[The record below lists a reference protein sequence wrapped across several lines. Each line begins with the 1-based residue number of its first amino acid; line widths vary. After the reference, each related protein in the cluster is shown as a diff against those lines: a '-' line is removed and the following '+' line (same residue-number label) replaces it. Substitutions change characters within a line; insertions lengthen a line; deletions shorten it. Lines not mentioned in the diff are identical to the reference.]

1 MDTEEVKRKLA
12 AVLHADVKGYSR
24 LMGEDD
30 VATVR
35 TLTEHKEV
43 LTRLVQV
50 HRGRVVDTAGDG
62 FLLEF
67 ASVVDA
73 VQYAVK
79 LQQELKARNAEMS
92 EERRMEFRIGIN
104 VGDVIQQGEQIF
116 GDGVN
121 IAARLEGL
129 AEPGGICISGTAYDQ
144 VKNKLKLE
152 YGYLGKQSVKNIA
165 EPVRVYRVLAEP
177 SATAASSPRAQKVK
191 SPGLERSVLASVL
204 VIVAVVAA
212 VAVWHIYPRAPIPPE
227 DVSAPKAAVVDTL
240 DKPSIAVLP
249 FVNMS
254 GDPEQEYFSDGM
266 TEEIITRLAQVPK
279 LFVIARNSTFAF
291 KGKPVNVK
299 QVCQELGVRY
309 VLEGSVRRAA
319 DRVRITAQLI
329 DAKSGAHAWAERY
342 DRDLRDVFGVQDE
355 ITEHIVSALQVKLT
369 GEESALA
376 AAEKAPAQNPEA
388 SEKIMRAMG
397 YMGRESQD
405 ANLRARELLEQA
417 AILDPQ
423 SARAHAALAKTY
435 LSDVAAGWS
444 KSPRAS
450 MEKAEAYAQ
459 KALALNDKVDFTH
472 LIMSRISLSKR
483 QHDEAIQEAERA
495 VALNPNGADAWAS
508 LGRALV
514 FGCRPEEAIERLN
527 KAIRLNPIPPN
538 WYFQMLGS
546 AYAGAKRY
554 DDAVAAHKKA
564 IQQHPGDPEALMGLA
579 AAYSLAGRQEEAR
592 AAAAE
597 LLHINP
603 RFTVDQAAKKLP
615 YKNPVDL
622 SQLTD
627 ALRKAGLK

>member
-1 MDTEEVKRKLA
+1 MTTEEVRRKLA

-35 TLTEHKEV
+35 TLTEYKEV

-50 HRGRVVDTAGDG
+50 HRGRIVDTAGDG

-67 ASVVDA
+67 ASVVHA
-73 VQYAVK
+73 VQYAVE
-79 LQQELKARNAEMS
+79 LQQELKAKNAEIP

-104 VGDVIQQGEQIF
+104 VGDVIEQGEQIF

-152 YGYLGKQSVKNIA
+152 YGYLGEQSVKNIA
-165 EPVRVYRVLAEP
+165 EPVRAYRVLLEQGV
-177 SATAASSPRAQKVK
+177 AAARSPEAQKTK
-191 SPGLERSVLASVL
+191 SPDLPRSVLAFALVL
-204 VIVAVVAA
+204 VVAA
-212 VAVWHIYPRAPIPPE
+212 AAAAIWYIYPRAPVPPS
-227 DVSAPKAAVVDTL
+227 DVSAPKAVVEIP

-254 GDPEQEYFSDGM
+254 ADPEQEYFSDGI

-279 LFVIARNSTFAF
+279 LFVIARNSTFTF
-291 KGKPVNVK
+291 KGKPVNIQ
-299 QVCQELGVRY
+299 QVGQELGVRY

-342 DRDLRDVFGVQDE
+342 DRDLKDVFGVQDE
-355 ITEHIVSALQVKLT
+355 ITEHIASALQVKLT
-369 GEESALA
+369 GEERALA
-376 AAEKAPAQNPEA
+376 TAEKAPAKNPEA

-397 YMGRESQD
+397 YMGREGRD
-405 ANLRARELLEQA
+405 ANLKARELLEQA
-417 AILDPQ
+417 ATLDPQ
-423 SARAHAALAKTY
+423 SARAQAALAKTY
-435 LSDVAAGWS
+435 LTEVAAGWS
-444 KSPRAS
+444 RSPKES
-450 MEKAEAYAQ
+450 MEKADTHAQ
-459 KALALNDKVDFTH
+459 KAFALNDKVDFTH
-472 LIMSRISLSKR
+472 LIMSRVCLAKR
-483 QHDEAIQEAERA
+483 QHDRAVQEAERA
-495 VALNPNGADAWAS
+495 VALNPNSADAWAS

-514 FGCRPEEAIERLN
+514 FDCRPEEAIEGLN
-527 KAIRLNPIPPN
+527 KAIRLNPIPPS

-546 AYAGAKRY
+546 AYTGAKRY
-554 DDAVAAHKKA
+554 DDAVAAYKKA
-564 IQQHPGDPEALMGLA
+564 IQQHPNDPGALMGLA
-579 AAYSLAGRQEEAR
+579 AAYSLSDRQEEAR
-592 AAAAE
+592 ATAAE
-597 LLHINP
+597 LLKINP
-603 RFTVDQAAKKLP
+603 QFSVEQAAKKLP
-615 YKNPVDL
+615 YKRPSEL
-622 SQLTD
+622 AQLTD